1 MSIQDAAKELN
12 KAFKKEWENK
22 LEDNNEKQKNVIAT
36 LSREIEE
43 QSEKIDTLEKIIIDL
58 VNRVEYLENRCQ

>member
-1 MSIQDAAKELN
+1 MTLQEAAKELN

-22 LEDNNEKQKNVIAT
+22 LEDNTENQKNVIAT

-43 QSEKIDTLEKIIIDL
+43 QSKKIDTLEKVIINLATRLD
-58 VNRVEYLENRCQ
+58 YLESRCR

>member
-1 MSIQDAAKELN
+1 MTIQEAAKELN

-22 LEDNNEKQKNVIAT
+22 LDDSAEKQKNVIAT

-58 VNRVEYLENRCQ
+58 VSRVEYLESRCN